1 MHTRVCNVDM
11 LKSVWGTPMLD
22 IDPSSSAC
30 ARCSIDL
37 DDLIGKAEEA
47 LDEK

>member
-1 MHTRVCNVDM
+1 
-11 LKSVWGTPMLD
+11 MLD

-47 LDEK
+47 LEEKNESLKHYPST